1 MQTRMNVKDKLIEAV
16 LLGIAILVGV
26 ATIYPFL
33 NVLAIAFNDS
43 LDTVRGGIGIF
54 PRVPTLNNFRQV
66 FAFPTLWTGLVNS
79 VLRTVI
85 GTVVTV
91 LATSMVAY
99 VLSREE
105 FMYRRL
111 FNLLFVITMYVSGG
125 MVTGFL
131 LIRGLGLMNSFMVYI
146 LPSVTGAWFIMI
158 TRSYISTLPFSLQE
172 SAKIDGAND
181 FTIFVK
187 VILPLSTPVLATIA
201 LFAAVGQWNSWFDT
215 YLFTTDIRLT
225 TLQFEL
231 QKILL
236 STQQAA
242 AAAQQGNM
250 VMAQE
255 LATNI
260 TPQSIQMAI
269 TILVITPIIMVYP
282 FLQRYFIS
290 GMTLGAVKG

>member
-1 MQTRMNVKDKLIEAV
+1 MQMKMSFSDKCIEAV
-16 LLGIAILVGV
+16 LLTIAILVGV
-26 ATIYPFL
+26 GTLYPFL

-54 PRVPTLNNFRQV
+54 PRVPTLENFRQV
-66 FAFPTLWTGLVNS
+66 FAFPTLLTGLVNS
-79 VLRTVI
+79 VIRTVA
-85 GTVVTV
+85 GTLITV
-91 LATSMVAY
+91 FCTAMMAY
-99 VLSREE
+99 VLSRTD
-105 FMYRRL
+105 FMYRKL
-111 FNLLFVITMYVSGG
+111 FNIMFVVTMYVSGG

-131 LIRGLGLMNSFMVYI
+131 LIRNLGLFNNFLVYI
-146 LPSVTGAWFIMI
+146 LPGITGAWFIFI
-158 TRSYISTLPFSLQE
+158 TRSYIETLPLSLQE

-181 FTIFVK
+181 FTIFTRI
-187 VILPLSTPVLATIA
+187 ILPLSVPVLATIA

-236 STQQAA
+236 DTQQAA
-242 AAAQQGNM
+242 AAAQQGNLL
-250 VMAQE
+250 MAQE
-255 LATNI
+255 LATNV

-269 TILVITPIIMVYP
+269 TIVVIVPIILVYP

>member
-1 MQTRMNVKDKLIEAV
+1 MQTRMNGKDKVIEAV
-16 LLGIAILVGV
+16 LLFIAIMVGV

-43 LDTVRGGIGIF
+43 LDTVRGGLGIL
-54 PRVPTLNNFRQV
+54 PRVPTLENFRQV

-79 VLRTVI
+79 VMRTVI
-85 GTVVTV
+85 GTIVTV
-91 LATSMVAY
+91 LATAMVAF
-99 VLSREE
+99 VLSRED

-131 LIRGLGLMNSFMVYI
+131 LIRGLGLMNNFMVYI
-146 LPSVTGAWFIMI
+146 LPAITGAWFIMI
-158 TRSYISTLPFSLQE
+158 TRSYIGTLPISLQE

-215 YLFTTDIRLT
+215 YLFTSDIRLT

-242 AAAQQGNM
+242 AAAQQGNLQ
-250 VMAQE
+250 MAQE
-255 LATNI
+255 LATNV

>member
-1 MQTRMNVKDKLIEAV
+1 MKMSFSDKCIEAV
-16 LLGIAILVGV
+16 LLTIAILVGV
-26 ATIYPFL
+26 GTLYPFL

-54 PRVPTLNNFRQV
+54 PRVPTLENFRQV
-66 FAFPTLWTGLVNS
+66 FAFPTLLTGLVNS
-79 VLRTVI
+79 VIRTVA
-85 GTVVTV
+85 GTLITV
-91 LATSMVAY
+91 FCTAMMAY
-99 VLSREE
+99 VLSRTD
-105 FMYRRL
+105 FMYRKL
-111 FNLLFVITMYVSGG
+111 FNIMFVVTMYVSGG

-131 LIRGLGLMNSFMVYI
+131 LIRNLGLFNNFLVYI
-146 LPSVTGAWFIMI
+146 LPGITGAWFIFI
-158 TRSYISTLPFSLQE
+158 TRSYIETLPLSLQE

-181 FTIFVK
+181 FTIFTRI
-187 VILPLSTPVLATIA
+187 ILPLSVPVLATIA

-236 STQQAA
+236 DTQQAA
-242 AAAQQGNM
+242 AAAQQGNLL
-250 VMAQE
+250 MAQE
-255 LATNI
+255 LATNV

-269 TILVITPIIMVYP
+269 TIVVIVPIILVYP